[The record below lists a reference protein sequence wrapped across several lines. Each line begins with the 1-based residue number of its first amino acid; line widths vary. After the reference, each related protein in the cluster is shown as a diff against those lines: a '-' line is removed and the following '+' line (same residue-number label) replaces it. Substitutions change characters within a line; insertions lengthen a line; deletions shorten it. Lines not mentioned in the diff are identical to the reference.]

1 MKARFAAEAA
11 RARARCDLIIKRRE
25 SSPVGDAR
33 IEINWFRARTDRP
46 LAPPRPPRPVD
57 VIEIASVG
65 VRSSSRPFA
74 RLARL
79 TLRRARARP
88 CRVNRRHRASHRV
101 ASRRVDRPRARE
113 RVVADPIDRTSTE
126 GRRLQKAR
134 K

>member
-1 MKARFAAEAA
+1 VVS
-11 RARARCDLIIKRRE
+11 RA
-25 SSPVGDAR
+25 
-33 IEINWFRARTDRP
+33 NRP
-46 LAPPRPPRPVD
+46 TSGATQATSRPVD
-57 VIEIASVG
+57 VIAIASVG

-113 RVVADPIDRTSTE
+113 RVVADPIDRSIERPRKDE
-126 GRRLQKAR
+126 GCRRHAK